1 MSRIARVGVRALFM
15 MGSYVTDVGTFRDT
29 AKVTDDL
36 IVSICINGVGAERN
50 RGGLRVAEGCL
61 ESF

>member
-1 MSRIARVGVRALFM
+1 M